1 MNRVKSILQRALG
14 GVSLALVL
22 MLASC
27 QAEPPAPMSVVPEQR
42 HLNWHAME
50 QYAFV
55 HFTINTFTDKE
66 WGYGDESP
74 ELFNPTDFDADALVK
89 IVKDAN
95 LKGLILTAKR
105 SHRSTS
111 RELTAITGR

>member
-42 HLNWHAME
+42 HLNWHVLPH
-50 QYAFV
+50 QFFLLFGWIQPNLNAFN
-55 HFTINTFTDKE
+55 HFV
-66 WGYGDESP
+66 SP
-74 ELFNPTDFDADALVK
+74 PPPLN
-89 IVKDAN
+89 IY
-95 LKGLILTAKR
+95 
-105 SHRSTS
+105 
-111 RELTAITGR
+111 